1 MLVGGGLGLLVLM
14 GCVRPLWGRGAVL
27 GSLAKPVAQFRGAM
41 PGGLAAAAIRS
52 SDSAAS

>member
-1 MLVGGGLGLLVLM
+1 MGGGLGLLVLM